1 MEESALLLCAITGD
15 ASWKFD
21 GAAYLESAISLCLL
35 YACGGAC
42 ADSSSNDHLRHRLL
56 RLSFCLEGVCP

>member
-1 MEESALLLCAITGD
+1 MEEPALLLRVITGD
-15 ASWKFD
+15 ASWRCD
-21 GAAYLESAISLCLL
+21 VAAYLESAISLFLL